1 MTVAVLVASREAL
14 GNVVV
19 TVGSSTI
26 LPSVSSPSSDVS
38 DTLLLLP
45 GLLPVATTEL
55 LRLPV

>member
-38 DTLLLLP
+38 DTLLLWP